1 MKKFSFLFVIAFMAG
16 LILGSDAFGQIT
28 LRGSSTNNSTGTS
41 ISVAMPVGVVQNDV
55 MIAVIAKQGNTAD
68 ATAPAGWTL
77 IDGANLAGG
86 TARNGTVFYK
96 VAGPGEAGPYSF
108 TLGAGTT
115 HAGATIVA
123 FAGVNSSNPFDVAP
137 GTIQVNASSATVTA
151 AAITNTTSG
160 AAIVMCGMLAGSN
173 RTYSGWTTT
182 SPGALTEI
190 AEDGT
195 GDVNDGARAGA
206 AWALKATVSSTGNGT
221 ATLSAAER
229 NGGILLALRPA
240 PAFIVNAG
248 LDQLVAGTT
257 VTLSG
262 STTAGGSPTYAW
274 TKTSGPAGETIVTPS
289 SPATSVTGLSQGTYV
304 FRLTVNGTLFDEVT
318 VRVITGSNLWATSS
332 DGNQISSYTVSNGSY
347 ISGPTNMFAPLG
359 GSTAA
364 LGRNDKPTATSGY
377 FYWLPNDGTN
387 GVVNLYAATAAG
399 NDRTLIATFDVNGG
413 SNNSLGYVRLGM
425 GPDGRGW
432 ILARESTTNTIYLAK
447 FTSNG
452 LNPVTVTVEDASVL
466 LTGGVNADFVNGDIC
481 VDAGG
486 RLFALANNG
495 SGVTQ
500 IFIGSP
506 NGASTNLV
514 KKWDLVDPSNVPF
527 TGTVNGVAFDLLGA
541 LYISTGTGLFYI
553 NPATV
558 NGPAGTVQCSLVQL
572 QTGLQDLASNVFPNT
587 ILLPIKLGSFT
598 VTKQG
603 TNALLNWTTASE
615 INTDHFEI
623 ERSYDGVNFVSVGT
637 KQAAGNSFTDV
648 QYSFADP
655 ITISSGIIYYRLKTL
670 DIDSKESY
678 SKIVPLR
685 LNGGVVKGF
694 NIYPNPFSSDL
705 KIEMNADKDAAVTVR
720 ISNALGQSVVSRNAL
735 LQKGAN
741 VIVISEL
748 SALKAGMYVVEL
760 ISEDGKQTQK
770 IIKR

>member
-1 MKKFSFLFVIAFMAG
+1 MKKFTLFFVIAVMAN
-16 LILGSDAFGQIT
+16 LMLGSAAFGQIT
-28 LRGSSTNNSTGTS
+28 LRGSSSNNSVTTS
-41 ISVAMPVGVVQNDV
+41 ISVTMPVGVVQNDV
-55 MIAVIAKQGNTAD
+55 MIAVIAKQGNIAD

-77 IDGANLAGG
+77 IDGADLAGG
-86 TARNGTVFYK
+86 TDRNGTVFYK

-123 FAGVNSSNPFDVAP
+123 FAGVDPSTPFDVGP
-137 GTIQVNASSATVTA
+137 GTIQVNASSSTVTA
-151 AAITNTTSG
+151 AAITNTTAN

-173 RTYSGWTTT
+173 RTFSGWTTT
-182 SPGALTEI
+182 SPGALAEI

-195 GDVNDGARAGA
+195 GDTNDGARAGA
-206 AWALKATVSSTGNGT
+206 AWALKATISTTGSGT
-221 ATLSAAER
+221 ATLSGSER

-240 PAFIVNAG
+240 AFVVNAG
-248 LDQLVAGTT
+248 LDQLVAGST
-257 VTLSG
+257 VSLSG
-262 STTAGGSPTYAW
+262 STTASSPTYAW
-274 TKTSGPAGETIVTPS
+274 TKTSGPAGESIT
-289 SPATSVTGLSQGTYV
+289 SPTTASTGVTGLSQGTYV
-304 FRLTVNGTLFDEVT
+304 FRLTVNGSLFDEVS

-347 ISGPTNMFAPLG
+347 TSGPTTMFAPLG

-377 FYWLPNDGTN
+377 FYWLPNSGTN

-413 SNNSLGYVRLGM
+413 STNSLGFVRLGM

-452 LNPVTVTVEDASVL
+452 LNPVTITIEDASVL

-481 VDAGG
+481 TDAGG
-486 RLFALANNG
+486 KLYALANNG

-541 LYISTGTGLFYI
+541 LYISTGAGLYYI

-558 NGPAGTVQCSLVQL
+558 NGPAGTVQCSLVQA
-572 QTGLQDLASNVFPNT
+572 QTGLQDLASNVFPTT
-587 ILLPIKLGSFT
+587 ILLPIKLGAFT

-603 TNALLNWTTASE
+603 NNALLNWVTSSE
-615 INTDHFEI
+615 MNTDHFEI
-623 ERSYDGVNFVSVGT
+623 ERSYDGVNFTQVGI
-637 KQAAGNSFTDV
+637 KQAAGNSASDIN
-648 QYSFADP
+648 YSHVDP
-655 ITISSGIIYYRLKTL
+655 ITVSSGIIYYRLKT
-670 DIDSKESY
+670 IDLGGQASF
-678 SKIVPLR
+678 SKIVSLR
-685 LNGGVVKGF
+685 LNGGLVKNF
-694 NIYPNPFSSDL
+694 TVYPNPFSSDL
-705 KIEMNADKDAAVTVR
+705 KIELNAEKDVAVTVR
-720 ISNALGQSVVSRNAL
+720 ITNAIGQTVVSRSSL
-735 LQKGAN
+735 LQKGNN
-741 VIVISEL
+741 VIVLSSEL
-748 SALKAGMYVVEL
+748 SALQAGMYILEI
-760 ISEDGKQTQK
+760 ISEDGKMSQK